1 MILWLEVQES
11 SLSAASIRTASLKI
25 RMIMGTLSL
34 DAALRRNKR
43 HLHIL
48 YSALVVGL
56 IFPVKDPY
64 IDPLKEPYKDPL
76 KDPYKDPLKEPYEDP
91 LKDPHDSWTLA
102 WERLEEQEGSLPKDP
117 FGEDPKSRSLK
128 FRVLGLGFR
137 GFGFRV

>member
-64 IDPLKEPYKDPL
+64 IDPLKEPY
-76 KDPYKDPLKEPYEDP
+76 EDP

-128 FRVLGLGFR
+128 FRV
-137 GFGFRV
+137 

>member
-64 IDPLKEPYKDPL
+64 IDPLK
-76 KDPYKDPLKEPYEDP
+76 
-91 LKDPHDSWTLA
+91 DPHDSWTLA

-128 FRVLGLGFR
+128 FRV
-137 GFGFRV
+137 